1 MNGLTPRQLTLSIA
15 FPIVIVAFI
24 ILGILILR
32 KDKNYWGNR
41 LFALFFWIV
50 AVALGFN
57 LSYLFS
63 TDHLMILILNEVTI
77 FLINGAIIAILFGT
91 LVIYKGE
98 ETIIKNN
105 KTYISLIV
113 LAVII
118 LIQIFISYG
127 NGVSVENDPYW
138 SLEFGIY
145 ELVFSQFIL
154 ITVFY
159 CSFLFYRELSKD
171 MKNKFRW
178 FLVGLIF
185 LDITLVSIT
194 IDNMN
199 IIPGYGSIGAIL
211 NFMVVIG
218 AFLIY
223 LGIVRR
229 N

>member
-32 KDKNYWGNR
+32 KDKKYWGNR

-57 LSYLFS
+57 LTYLFS
-63 TDHLMILILNEVTI
+63 TDYLMILILNEVTI

-98 ETIIKNN
+98 ETIIKNK
-105 KTYISLIV
+105 KTFISLIG

-118 LIQIFISYG
+118 LIQILLSYG
-127 NGVSVENDPYW
+127 NGVSVDNDPYW

-159 CSFLFYRELSKD
+159 CSYLFYRELSKD

-199 IIPGYGSIGAIL
+199 IIPGYGTIGAIL

-229 N
+229 K

>member
-57 LSYLFS
+57 LTYLFS
-63 TDHLMILILNEVTI
+63 TDYLMILILNEVTI

-98 ETIIKNN
+98 ETIIKNK
-105 KTYISLIV
+105 KTYISLIG

-118 LIQIFISYG
+118 LIQILLSYG
-127 NGVSVENDPYW
+127 NGVSVDNDPYW

-159 CSFLFYRELSKD
+159 CSYLFYRELSKD

-199 IIPGYGSIGAIL
+199 IIPGYGTIGAIL